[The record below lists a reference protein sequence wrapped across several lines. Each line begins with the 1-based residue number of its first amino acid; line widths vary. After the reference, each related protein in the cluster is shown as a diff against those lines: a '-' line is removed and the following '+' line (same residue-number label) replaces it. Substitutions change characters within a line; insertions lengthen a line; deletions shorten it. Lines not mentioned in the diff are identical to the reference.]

1 MSELAETQQL
11 PALAEPFCLRRPI
24 LGGVCFL
31 ASFAK
36 LFVDQAIK
44 RTPVQVSYP
53 DGTIR
58 GGGDDSSPRLEV
70 VRPKALHE
78 RMGHNPKIGLGE
90 AYMAGDWRVA
100 DGHDLGAALTPF
112 AERLTSLVPE
122 PWWKLRI
129 FVDTKIPH
137 RHKNTPEGSRRN
149 IGAHYDLSNDLFAT
163 FLDPTMTYSSAL
175 FDPNIPAADQDLEQA
190 QLRKLDA
197 ILDQAGVGATSR
209 VLEIGTGWGALAIR
223 AAHRGAQVTTVT
235 LSSEQLEMAKSRV
248 GAQGLADKIEIR
260 LQDYRAVTGQFDAI
274 VSVEMIEAVGEEYWP
289 TYFSKIDSLLAPG
302 GKVAIQA
309 ILMPHQRMV
318 ATRKSFGWIQKYIFP
333 GGLIPSFEAIEK
345 TLSEHTSLRVTE
357 RLDFGQD
364 YAETLRRWRTSFA
377 EHEQAVRQLGFD
389 ETFIRMWEYYL
400 AYCEAGFAADY
411 LQVSQI
417 QMTSSREAR

>member
-1 MSELAETQQL
+1 MSDLAEPVQL
-11 PALAEPFCLRRPI
+11 PEMAEPFCLRRPI

-31 ASFAK
+31 ASFAQF
-36 LFVDQAIK
+36 FVNQAVR
-44 RTPVQVSYP
+44 RTPVQVIYP
-53 DGTIR
+53 DGTVR
-58 GGGDDSSPRLEV
+58 GGGDASSPRLEV

-100 DGHDLGAALTPF
+100 DGSDLGEALTPF
-112 AERLTSLVPE
+112 AARLTALVPE

-163 FLDPTMTYSSAL
+163 FLDPTMTYSSAM
-175 FDPNIPAADQDLEQA
+175 FDPERPAAGQDLEQA
-190 QLRKLDA
+190 QYLKLDA
-197 ILDQAGVGATSR
+197 ILDQAGVTAGSR

-223 AAHRGAQVTTVT
+223 AAGRGAHVTTVT
-235 LSSEQLEMAKSRV
+235 LSTEQLEMAQGRV
-248 GAQGLADKIEIR
+248 SAAGVADMVDIR

-274 VSVEMIEAVGEEYWP
+274 VSVEMIEAVGEEFWP

-309 ILMPHQRMV
+309 ILMPHQRML

-333 GGLIPSFEAIEK
+333 GGLIPSYEAIEN
-345 TLSEHTSLRVTE
+345 TVAAHTTLRVTQ
-357 RLDFGQD
+357 RHDFGQD
-364 YAETLRRWRTSFA
+364 YAETLRRWRASFTR
-377 EHEQAVRQLGFD
+377 HRQAVEQLGFD
-389 ETFIRMWEYYL
+389 ENFMRMWEFYL
-400 AYCEAGFAADY
+400 AYSEAGFASDY

-417 QMTSSREAR
+417 QMQR